1 MGLTIRRCSA
11 TFQTCR
17 PNVPVDVRMRAA
29 EPVAA
34 TLAKD
39 GAAKDGARIEAGN
52 DPGLA
57 DGGWRIAAAGRW
69 TLEWATAASDALDR
83 APKPPGGAA
92 VRLDLAQV
100 DALDTVGAYLLNRL
114 AERLGADGHAVSVAG
129 LRPEHSALFDAVHDA
144 GKAPPHPIERE
155 HHPILDMVVRT
166 GQTTVNAAKEILDLV
181 GFLGLVTVTFARLI
195 LRPSRLRLT
204 SVLFHIEQTGL
215 NALPILGLLSFL
227 IGVVLAFQGADQLK
241 RFGAELYVVNLL
253 GISVLREIGILMTA
267 IIVAG
272 RSGSA
277 FTAQIGTM
285 KVNQEVDAIG
295 TMGLDPVELLVVPR
309 ALALMITLPLL
320 AFYADVMGLFGGAVM
335 AYATLDITFGQFI
348 RQLHSAVGINTVI
361 AGLIKA
367 PVFALVIAMVGC
379 YEGLKVSGSAESVG
393 IMTTKAVVEGIFLV
407 IVIDAVFSVLF
418 SMLGV

>member
-1 MGLTIRRCSA
+1 M
-11 TFQTCR
+11 
-17 PNVPVDVRMRAA
+17 
-29 EPVAA
+29 
-34 TLAKD
+34 D
-39 GAAKDGARIEAGN
+39 GS
-52 DPGLA
+52 
-57 DGGWRIAAAGRW
+57 GWRIGASGRW
-69 TLEWATAASDALDR
+69 TLAAAGPASDALER
-83 APKPPGGAA
+83 APRPAGGAA
-92 VRLDLAQV
+92 VRLDLARV
-100 DALDTVGAYLLNRL
+100 EALDTVGAYLLNRA
-114 AERLGADGHAVSVAG
+114 AERLSAAGHAVAVVG
-129 LRPEHSALFDAVHDA
+129 LRPEHAALFGAVRDA

-155 HHPILDMVVRT
+155 HHPIIDMIVRT
-166 GQTTVNAAKEILDLV
+166 GETTVNAAREVLDLV

-204 SVLFHIEQTGL
+204 SVMFHIEQTGL

-285 KVNQEVDAIG
+285 KVNQEIDAIG

-348 RQLHSAVGINTVI
+348 RQLHVAVGINTVL

>member
-1 MGLTIRRCSA
+1 
-11 TFQTCR
+11 
-17 PNVPVDVRMRAA
+17 MRAA
-29 EPVAA
+29 EPVAG

-39 GAAKDGARIEAGN
+39 GAAAELARIDAG
-52 DPGLA
+52 PE
-57 DGGWRIAAAGRW
+57 DGGWRIGAAGRW
-69 TLEWATAASDALDR
+69 TLHAAGSASDALDR
-83 APKPPGGAA
+83 AQKPEGGAA
-92 VRLDLAQV
+92 VRLDLSRV
-100 DALDTVGAYLLNRL
+100 EALDTVGAYLLNRL
-114 AERLGADGHAVSVAG
+114 ADRLGAEGHAVEVVG
-129 LRPEHSALFDAVHDA
+129 LKPEHAALFGAVRDA
-144 GKAPPHPIERE
+144 GKAPPHAIERD

-166 GQTTVNAAKEILDLV
+166 GQTTVNAGKEVLDLV
-181 GFLGLVTVTFARLI
+181 GFLGLVTVTFGRLI

-285 KVNQEVDAIG
+285 KVNQEVDA
-295 TMGLDPVELLVVPR
+295 MGLDPIELLVVPR
-309 ALALMITLPLL
+309 ALALMISLPLL

-407 IVIDAVFSVLF
+407 IVIDAVFSVVF